1 MYFTFH
7 DDRVGGWLC
16 FYVGQLHQCFETN
29 TLVSREGQY
38 THIGNYRVSHF
49 AHILKVSAVT
59 RMKIKEDRS
68 IKMASLYDYHVVPWK
83 EVEYGTSI

>member
-7 DDRVGGWLC
+7 DSRADGWLC

-29 TLVSREGQY
+29 ILVSHVDVY
-38 THIGNYRVSHF
+38 THVGTYRVSHF
-49 AHILKVSAVT
+49 AHTLKVTAVT

-68 IKMASLYDYHVVPWK
+68 VQMASLYDYHIVPWK
-83 EVEYGTSI
+83 EVEYGT